1 MTNWVTAPGTYYQHL
16 KDVRALCSNNF
27 GPEHETKTNP
37 ITRKVRDNHG
47 NWEWRAGEIRF
58 RYEKDLAWFLL
69 MASKYQ
75 DTKFAPK
82 SWLRWPTGSTGPK

>member
-1 MTNWVTAPGTYYQHL
+1 MTDWVTAPGTYYQHL
-16 KDVRALCSNNF
+16 EDVRELCSNNF

-47 NWEWRAGEIRF
+47 NWEWSFGKIKF

-69 MASKYQ
+69 TASKYQ
-75 DTKFAPK
+75 DEIRTWDTWYKQT
-82 SWLRWPTGSTGPK
+82 RSTGLK